1 MFSLKKY
8 FKLSVVFIAFCL
20 WLPCIGSAED
30 TGPVKE
36 SLKYYKIGVGDI
48 LKISTWKEE
57 DLTVKSAMVRSDGV
71 ITFPLLDDI
80 RAENLT
86 TVELK
91 KIIEEKLSEFVESP
105 NVTITLLNPTSQKFY
120 ILGEIKKTGE
130 YPLIKKLTAM
140 QAFALA
146 GGFTEWASKNKIILY
161 RRVGGN
167 EKTIIINYKDI
178 LNGDFSKDI
187 LLQADDTIIVP

>member
-1 MFSLKKY
+1 MSTIKK
-8 FKLSVVFIAFCL
+8 FLKLSIIFIVICL
-20 WLPCIGSAED
+20 WLPCAGTAED
-30 TGPVKE
+30 KVAASGSV
-36 SLKYYKIGVGDI
+36 KYYKIGVGDV

-57 DLTVKSAMVRSDGV
+57 DLSVESSMVRNDGI

-80 RAENLT
+80 YAENLT

-91 KIIEEKLSEFVESP
+91 KIIEEKLGEYVEAP
-105 NVTITLLNPTSQKFY
+105 NVTVTLINPTSQKFY
-120 ILGEIKKTGE
+120 ILGEIMKTGE
-130 YPLIKKLTAM
+130 YPLIKNLTVM

-161 RRVGGN
+161 RRVGGD

-178 LNGDFSKDI
+178 LNGNFSKDI
-187 LLQADDTIIVP
+187 LLKADDTIIVP

>member
-1 MFSLKKY
+1 MFSQKKY
-8 FKLSVVFIAFCL
+8 LKLAVVFIVFCL
-20 WLPCIGSAED
+20 WLPCIGSAENK
-30 TGPVKE
+30 GPVKKP
-36 SLKYYKIGVGDI
+36 LKYYKIGVGDI

-57 DLTVKSAMVRSDGV
+57 DLTVASAMVRRDGV

-80 RAENLT
+80 QAENLT

-105 NVTITLLNPTSQKFY
+105 NVTVTLLNPTSQKFY